1 MSRKVLELKGYKSLR
16 ALNAFNALLLGLKM
30 IPDYMGESYEDF
42 LNRIAAMPPE
52 DQAIMIRKAAL
63 FVELQKE
70 EVEAIVGFCT
80 DPNGIPYEAANMGN
94 LDPKELVE
102 VIVAVCSEIGKMKI
116 DFVTPN
122 EKKKSET
129 TQ

>member
-1 MSRKVLELKGYKSLR
+1 MR

-30 IPDYMGESYEDF
+30 IPAYMAESYEDF
-42 LNRIAAMPPE
+42 LNRISAMPE
-52 DQAIMIRKAAL
+52 ADQLKMIREAAL

-70 EVEAIVGFCT
+70 EVEALVGFCC
-80 DPNGIPYEAANMGN
+80 DKNDVPYEAANLKN
-94 LDPKELVE
+94 LSPKELIE
-102 VIVAVCSEIGKMKI
+102 VIVAVCGEIAKMKI

-129 TQ
+129 SQ